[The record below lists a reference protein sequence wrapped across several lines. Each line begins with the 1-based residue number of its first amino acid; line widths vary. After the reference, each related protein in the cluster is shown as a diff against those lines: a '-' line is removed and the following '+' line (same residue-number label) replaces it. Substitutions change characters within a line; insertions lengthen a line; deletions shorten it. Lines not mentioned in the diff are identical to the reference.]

1 MPVIGIVCEY
11 NPLHLGHEKQFRL
24 IKEHFGAD
32 AVIVCAMSGSFVQ
45 RGEPAI
51 FDKMSRAKAAIDC
64 GADLVL
70 ELPAAVSLSSAEGFA
85 QGAVKVLS
93 PLCDYLC
100 FGTESETEES
110 LNKAARV
117 LLSDDFPPL
126 LKKHL
131 ESGVSFP
138 KARALAMQDLG
149 VEADVTSPNNILGL
163 EYCKEIITQ
172 RCTMQP
178 YAVHRDGNY
187 HEESLDLENPS
198 ATSVRRAII
207 EGRDFLPA
215 VPVCARQA
223 MEQADIHL
231 LASGEKAILYRL
243 KTMTDAEFEALPF
256 GSEGLWRK
264 LMHAAREKASVR
276 EIIEA
281 VKSKRYTY
289 TRISRMVMCAVL
301 GITREMMDSPAPY
314 CRVLG
319 FTDAGRR
326 VLSNVRKSGS
336 LRNIG
341 EKTHALYEQF
351 EDRADSVYALFS
363 DSTTTAKNKVYY
375 PGIPKALAPN
385 PKN

>member
-64 GADLVL
+64 GADLVI

-85 QGAVKVLS
+85 QGAVKALS

-172 RCTMQP
+172 GCTMQP

-187 HEESLDLENPS
+187 HEATADPENPS
-198 ATSVRRAII
+198 ATAVRSLI
-207 EGRDFLPA
+207 EQGEDFLPF
-215 VPVCARQA
+215 VPEKARSYFRNAQT
-223 MEQADIHL
+223 HL
-231 LASGEKAILYRL
+231 LSTGEKAVLYRL
-243 KTMTDAEFEALPF
+243 RTMQENEFEALPF

-264 LMHAAREKASVR
+264 LMHAAREKDSIA
-276 EIIEA
+276 EIMEA

-289 TRISRMVMCAVL
+289 TRIARMVMCAFL
-301 GITREMMDSPAPY
+301 GITKDDMNVPVPY
-314 CRVLG
+314 YRILG
-319 FTDAGRR
+319 FTDKGRK
-326 VLSNVRKSGS
+326 LLADMRKSG
-336 LRNIG
+336 LYRNEG
-341 EKTHALYEQF
+341 EKTQHPYEQF
-351 EDRADSVYALFS
+351 EVQTERLYALFS
-363 DSTTTAKNKVYY
+363 NEKPTEQSKIYY
-375 PGIPKALAPN
+375 KP
-385 PKN
+385 

>member
-64 GADLVL
+64 GADLVT

-85 QGAVKVLS
+85 QGAVKALS

-149 VEADVTSPNNILGL
+149 VKADVTSPNNILGL

-172 RCTMQP
+172 GCTMQP

-187 HEESLDLENPS
+187 HEATADPENPS
-198 ATSVRRAII
+198 ATAVRSLI
-207 EGRDFLPA
+207 EQGKDFLPF
-215 VPVCARQA
+215 VPEKARLYFRNAQT
-223 MEQADIHL
+223 HL
-231 LASGEKAILYRL
+231 LSTGEKAVLYRL
-243 KTMTDAEFEALPF
+243 RTMQENEFEALPF

-264 LMHAAREKASVR
+264 LMHASREKDSLP
-276 EIIEA
+276 EIMEA

-289 TRISRMVMCAVL
+289 TRIARMVMCAFL
-301 GITREMMDSPAPY
+301 GITKDDMNVPVPY
-314 CRVLG
+314 YRVLG
-319 FTDAGRR
+319 FTDEGRK
-326 VLSNVRKSGS
+326 LLADMRKSR
-336 LRNIG
+336 LYRNEG
-341 EKTHALYEQF
+341 EKTQHPYEQF
-351 EDRADSVYALFS
+351 EVQTERLYALFS
-363 DSTTTAKNKVYY
+363 NEKPTEQAKIYY
-375 PGIPKALAPN
+375 KP
-385 PKN
+385 